1 MAGTGPYYSPNYYIP
16 TQQQFSTQVTPAVVQ
31 QQPQQ
36 AQNSILTV
44 FVNSED
50 EVNFYPV
57 AAGVTVMLVSFNLGK
72 FYLKSTGK
80 NGVPEPLRV
89 FPFTEETRLPANQ
102 NEDVFVR
109 REDFDTLSNKLDSL
123 IKSLGGEK

>member
-16 TQQQFSTQVTPAVVQ
+16 TQQQFSTQVTPAVIQ

-102 NEDVFVR
+102 NDDVFVR
-109 REDFDTLSNKLDSL
+109 REDFDALSNKIDSL
-123 IKSLGGEK
+123 INSLGGEK